1 MVTLPLQM
9 SEHEA
14 GEGGEREREREK
26 LIKHFSVYGSTIIK
40 PKFSVAMLKER
51 DTKKMILC
59 NAKDRP
65 RSKKI
70 YQNWLE

>member
-9 SEHEA
+9 SEHEV
-14 GEGGEREREREK
+14 GEGGVREREK
-26 LIKHFSVYGSTIIK
+26 LIKHFSVYSSTIIK
-40 PKFSVAMLKER
+40 PKFSAAMLKER